1 MFWEQLYFHSCNSVV
16 FFCFFGE
23 TVFQDSISLVIIL
36 LILISQIPIMCMCIH
51 ICTDTHTHT
60 AYTHHIHTLT
70 HGSTE
75 LKVLCRCL
83 TFGVAV
89 SACNVVF
96 FALLELSV
104 SIPKNAV
111 SLFLG
116 LWVYSGQK
124 TQIAINFQRK
134 MQTIK
139 PA

>member
-1 MFWEQLYFHSCNSVV
+1 MKL
-16 FFCFFGE
+16 
-23 TVFQDSISLVIIL
+23 FQDSISLVMMS

-51 ICTDTHTHT
+51 IYTDMHTHC
-60 AYTHHIHTLT
+60 IHTAHIYTDPRLCRI
-70 HGSTE
+70 
-75 LKVLCRCL
+75 KVLCRCL
-83 TFGVAV
+83 TFGVAI
-89 SACNVVF
+89 SACNVGF